1 MARQFGGDMTANRP
15 QDLIA
20 ALMFKREVWGG
31 GGGGGQRWEEGRVES
46 TISTQSKVGHKSQDD
61 KK

>member
-1 MARQFGGDMTANRP
+1 MTANRP

-31 GGGGGQRWEEGRVES
+31 WGLEVGRGECGKHNLHLGKGGPQKPR
-46 TISTQSKVGHKSQDD
+46 
-61 KK
+61 

>member
-1 MARQFGGDMTANRP
+1 MTANRP

-31 GGGGGQRWEEGRVES
+31 WGVRGGERGVW
-46 TISTQSKVGHKSQDD
+46 
-61 KK
+61 

>member
-1 MARQFGGDMTANRP
+1 MTANRP

-31 GGGGGQRWEEGRVES
+31 WGGGLEVGRGECGKHNLHLGKGGPQKPR
-46 TISTQSKVGHKSQDD
+46 
-61 KK
+61 

>member
-1 MARQFGGDMTANRP
+1 MTANRP

-31 GGGGGQRWEEGRVES
+31 GGGGGLEVGRGECGKHNLHLFKGGP
-46 TISTQSKVGHKSQDD
+46 QEPR
-61 KK
+61 

>member
-31 GGGGGQRWEEGRVES
+31 QGGGGGLEVGRGVCGKHNLHQGKGGPQEPR
-46 TISTQSKVGHKSQDD
+46 
-61 KK
+61 

>member
-31 GGGGGQRWEEGRVES
+31 QGGGGQRWGEACVVS
-46 TISTQSKVGHKSQDD
+46 TISTKAKVGHKSQDD

>member
-1 MARQFGGDMTANRP
+1 MTANRP

-31 GGGGGQRWEEGRVES
+31 WGGGVRGGERGVW
-46 TISTQSKVGHKSQDD
+46 
-61 KK
+61 